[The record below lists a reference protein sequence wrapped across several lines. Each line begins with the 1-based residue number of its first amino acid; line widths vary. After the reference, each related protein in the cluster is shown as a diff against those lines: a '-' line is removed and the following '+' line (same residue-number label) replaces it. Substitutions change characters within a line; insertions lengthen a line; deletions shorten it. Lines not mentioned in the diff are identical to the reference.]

1 MCQVPQLS
9 VAGPL
14 RVSYGGS
21 VTLTTDQLTISDL
34 DTPAD
39 QLILTLEQQPRH
51 GNVTN
56 DGRLMVDGDQFS
68 VEQLARHRIRSLQR
82 HSSYRT

>member
-1 MCQVPQLS
+1 M
-9 VAGPL
+9 AGPL

-21 VTLTTDQLTISDL
+21 VTLTTDQLTISDV

-39 QLILTLEQQPRH
+39 QLILTLEQRPRH

-68 VEQLARHRIRSLQR
+68 VEQLARHRIRSPASLVIP
-82 HSSYRT
+82 HMTD